1 MFSLCSKDSQRSI
14 RDFVCMANT
23 ELQDIRE
30 SPVENYIIV
39 GITAAQVK
47 RGK

>member
-23 ELQDIRE
+23 ELLQDIRE

-39 GITAAQVK
+39 GITAQVK